1 MKNYCQQGMC
11 NLFCFYLLT
20 YLAHYNIRRTCTSE
34 IKINMFMVDT
44 VCMSESNRRG
54 RMCFCEDISCND
66 ASRNTPMEF
75 IRSLIKYRIYSDTF
89 TPLHSLVLT
98 EFRVD
103 AMTVSIVF
111 LVVYVL
117 NWCVQFGIQ
126 FT

>member
-1 MKNYCQQGMC
+1 MKNYCQQSMC

-75 IRSLIKYRIYSDTF
+75 VHRLLNYRICSDTF
-89 TPLHSLVLT
+89 TPLLLKKISLVLT

-117 NWCVQFGIQ
+117 HGVM
-126 FT
+126 

>member
-1 MKNYCQQGMC
+1 MKNYCQQSMC

-66 ASRNTPMEF
+66 ASRNTPMELV
-75 IRSLIKYRIYSDTF
+75 RSLINYRIYSDTF
-89 TPLHSLVLT
+89 TPLLLKQISLVLT
-98 EFRVD
+98 EFRID
-103 AMTVSIVF
+103 AMMVSIVF
-111 LVVYVL
+111 FVVYVL
-117 NWCVQFGIQ
+117 HGIM
-126 FT
+126 

>member
-1 MKNYCQQGMC
+1 MKNYCQQSMC

-75 IRSLIKYRIYSDTF
+75 VHRLLNCPIYSDTF
-89 TPLHSLVLT
+89 RPLLLKQISLALT
-98 EFRVD
+98 EFRID

-117 NWCVQFGIQ
+117 HGIM
-126 FT
+126 

>member
-1 MKNYCQQGMC
+1 MC

-20 YLAHYNIRRTCTSE
+20 FLAHYNIRRTCTSE

-75 IRSLIKYRIYSDTF
+75 VHRLINYRIYSDTF
-89 TPLHSLVLT
+89 RPLLLKQISLVLT
-98 EFRVD
+98 EFRID
-103 AMTVSIVF
+103 AMMVSIVF
-111 LVVYVL
+111 FVVYVL
-117 NWCVQFGIQ
+117 HGIM
-126 FT
+126 

>member
-1 MKNYCQQGMC
+1 MKNYCQRGMC

-20 YLAHYNIRRTCTSE
+20 FLAHIRRTCTSE

-75 IRSLIKYRIYSDTF
+75 VHSLINYRIYSDTF
-89 TPLHSLVLT
+89 TPLLLKQIVLVLT

-103 AMTVSIVF
+103 AMTFSIFF
-111 LVVYVL
+111 LVIYVL
-117 NWCVQFGIQ
+117 NWIV
-126 FT
+126 

>member
-20 YLAHYNIRRTCTSE
+20 FLAHYNIRRTCTSE

-75 IRSLIKYRIYSDTF
+75 VHRLINYRIYSDTF
-89 TPLHSLVLT
+89 TSVLLRQISLVLT
-98 EFRVD
+98 KFRID

-111 LVVYVL
+111 LVEYVL
-117 NWCVQFGIQ
+117 HKIM
-126 FT
+126 

>member
-20 YLAHYNIRRTCTSE
+20 FLAHYNIRRTCTSE

-75 IRSLIKYRIYSDTF
+75 VHRLINYRIYSDTF
-89 TPLHSLVLT
+89 RPLLLKQISLVLT
-98 EFRVD
+98 KFRID

-111 LVVYVL
+111 LVEYVL
-117 NWCVQFGIQ
+117 HKIM
-126 FT
+126 

>member
-1 MKNYCQQGMC
+1 MKNYCQQCMC

-20 YLAHYNIRRTCTSE
+20 FLAHYNIRRTCTSE

-75 IRSLIKYRIYSDTF
+75 VHRLINYRIYSDTF
-89 TPLHSLVLT
+89 RPLLLKQISLVLT
-98 EFRVD
+98 EFRID
-103 AMTVSIVF
+103 AMMVSIVF
-111 LVVYVL
+111 FVVYVL
-117 NWCVQFGIQ
+117 HGIM
-126 FT
+126 